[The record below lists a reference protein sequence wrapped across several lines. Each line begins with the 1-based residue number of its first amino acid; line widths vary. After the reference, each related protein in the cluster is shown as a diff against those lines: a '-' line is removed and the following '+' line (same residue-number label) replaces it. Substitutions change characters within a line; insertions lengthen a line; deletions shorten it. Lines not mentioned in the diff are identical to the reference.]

1 MSKLKDTAGLRA
13 LPADPT
19 RSVETPYVEVFHW
32 YNWGHNNFQVDVKA
46 FTGEV
51 SFFLN
56 RIGQTNYQENVYS
69 GIALNE
75 SAAEWSTKVN
85 ATIAG

>member
-1 MSKLKDTAGLRA
+1 M
-13 LPADPT
+13 
-19 RSVETPYVEVFHW
+19 
-32 YNWGHNNFQVDVKA
+32 KA

-75 SAAEWSTKVN
+75 SAAEWSAKVN
-85 ATIAG
+85 ATLAGET